1 MKIKTILFVVLV
13 LATGA
18 NTLANPPG
26 KEPEDIMQELI
37 AECKMVAQKFTR
49 QAAVYQDSIDVLQT
63 RLQTETNTSIKIDLL
78 ITKDVYE
85 HQVRQLQQLME
96 NDITKLRYI
105 KGLEIVKI
113 LYDKVLGLDHH
124 FASVRTFSEISK
136 MANPNNYAEFS
147 KIKDVIKNNRDKK
160 SFDLSRLLGQ
170 NIVASVIQTFSGL
183 LNSGLSKEEKEREL
197 EQVECILDFT
207 LRMHNDLNLIF
218 FETSYLQASNDEIKR
233 DIEAMFKDYTK
244 PIGYLASL
252 QDCRGNDDWDN
263 LKGKLNAYLTEMT
276 IGGDKKG
283 GHKMQIN
290 LEFSIDKL
298 LQFIAKYNNFI
309 DDGVKFYQKFKTILN
324 SYENEKQCES
334 KLPIE
339 YRKLK
344 DDIEIAIQKFNIA
357 YKPVEI
363 NGTKMK
369 EILYGI
375 NEYE

>member
-1 MKIKTILFVVLV
+1 MKKSITILILLITSVVSTAIAGPGREPADVLDEITLECRQIIMKYQKQALV
-13 LATGA
+13 YT
-18 NTLANPPG
+18 
-26 KEPEDIMQELI
+26 
-37 AECKMVAQKFTR
+37 
-49 QAAVYQDSIDVLQT
+49 DSIEVIKT
-63 RLQTETNTSIKIDLL
+63 RLQTETSNSVKLDLL
-78 ITKDVYE
+78 ITKDAYQD
-85 HQVRQLQQLME
+85 QVLRLKATAE
-96 NDITKLRYI
+96 GDITKLRYI
-105 KGLEIVKI
+105 KGLEIVRI

-124 FASVRTFSEISK
+124 FASVRTFSEINK
-136 MANPNNYAEFS
+136 LGNPNNYQEFT

-160 SFDLSRLLGQ
+160 SFDLTKLLGQ

-183 LNSGLSKEEKEREL
+183 LNSGLSKEDKEKEL

-218 FETSYLQASNDEIKR
+218 FETSYLQASNEEIKR
-233 DIEAMFKDYTK
+233 DIEGMFKDYTK
-244 PIGYLASL
+244 PVGYLASL
-252 QDCRGNDDWDN
+252 QDCRANDDWDN
-263 LKGKLNAYLTEMT
+263 LKEKLNKYLTDM
-276 IGGDKKG
+276 ISGPDKKNA
-283 GHKMQIN
+283 HKMQIN

-309 DDGVKFYQKFKTILN
+309 DDGVKFYQKFRTILN

-339 YRKLK
+339 YKKLK
-344 DDIEIAIQKFNIA
+344 DDIDIAIQKFNIA

>member
-1 MKIKTILFVVLV
+1 MKIKIMLLAVLFFVRG
-13 LATGA
+13 ATA
-18 NTLANPPG
+18 TATLPG
-26 KEPEDIMQELI
+26 REPDDVMQELI
-37 AECKMVAQKFTR
+37 KECQSVAQKFT
-49 QAAVYQDSIDVLQT
+49 QQVVVYQDSIDVLQG
-63 RLQTETNTSIKIDLL
+63 RLQTETNSSIKIDLL

-85 HQVRQLQQLME
+85 QQVRQLQQLME

-183 LNSGLSKEEKEREL
+183 LNSGLSKEDKEKEL

-233 DIEAMFKDYTK
+233 DVEAMFKDYTK

-263 LKGKLNAYLTEMT
+263 LKGKLNTYLTEMT
-276 IGGDKKG
+276 MGGDKKG
-283 GHKMQIN
+283 SHKMQIN

>member
-1 MKIKTILFVVLV
+1 MKAIKIITVITLFIQGLTVKANLPGRDPADVV
-13 LATGA
+13 
-18 NTLANPPG
+18 
-26 KEPEDIMQELI
+26 
-37 AECKMVAQKFTR
+37 AEMIIECRKITEKYNLQS
-49 QAAVYQDSIDVLQT
+49 AVYIDSITAIQR
-63 RLQTETNTSIKIDLL
+63 RLQTETNASIKIDLL

-85 HQVRQLQQLME
+85 SQVKKLENGLE

-105 KGLEIVKI
+105 KGMEIIKL

-124 FASVRTFSEISK
+124 FASVRTFSEIGK
-136 MANPNNYAEFS
+136 MSNPNNYADFT

-183 LNSGLSKEEKEREL
+183 LNSGLSREDKEREL
-197 EQVECILDFT
+197 AQVECILDFT

-233 DIEAMFKDYTK
+233 DIESMFRDYTK
-244 PIGYLASL
+244 PIGYFATLN
-252 QDCRGNDDWDN
+252 DCRSNDDWDN
-263 LKGKLNAYLTEMT
+263 LKDKLNKYLSEMT
-276 IGGDKKG
+276 TGPDKKN

-339 YRKLK
+339 YKKLK

>member
-1 MKIKTILFVVLV
+1 MKAIKTIAFMLFF
-13 LATGA
+13 ATGLTVKA
-18 NTLANPPG
+18 NLPG
-26 KEPEDIMQELI
+26 RDPADVVEEMIS
-37 AECKMVAQKFTR
+37 ECRKITEKYNQ
-49 QAAVYQDSIDVLQT
+49 QSAVYIDSITAIQR
-63 RLQTETNTSIKIDLL
+63 RLQTETNASIKIDLL

-85 HQVRQLQQLME
+85 SQVKKLEYGLE

-105 KGLEIVKI
+105 KGMEIIKI

-136 MANPNNYAEFS
+136 MSNPNNYADFA

-183 LNSGLSKEEKEREL
+183 LNSGLSREDKEREL
-197 EQVECILDFT
+197 AQVECILDFT

-218 FETSYLQASNDEIKR
+218 FETSYLQASNEEIKR
-233 DIEAMFKDYTK
+233 DIELMFKDYTK
-244 PIGYLASL
+244 PISYLASL
-252 QDCRGNDDWDN
+252 SDCRSNDDWDN
-263 LKGKLNAYLTEMT
+263 LKEKLNKYLAEMT
-276 IGGDKKG
+276 TGPDKKA
-283 GHKMQIN
+283 GHKMQVN

-339 YRKLK
+339 YKKLK

>member
-1 MKIKTILFVVLV
+1 MRIMILV
-13 LATGA
+13 LFLLFARDTAAAT
-18 NTLANPPG
+18 PPAT
-26 KEPEDIMQELI
+26 EPAQVVDEMI
-37 AECKMVAQKFTR
+37 AECRRIT
-49 QAAVYQDSIDVLQT
+49 AAYNLRKIVYQDSITVIEQL
-63 RLQTETNTSIKIDLL
+63 LLTETSTSIKIDLL

-85 HQVRQLQQLME
+85 NRVRRLEDGLE
-96 NDITKLRYI
+96 SDITKLRYI
-105 KGLEIVKI
+105 KGMEIVKI

-124 FASVRTFSEISK
+124 FASVRTFSEINKIS
-136 MANPNNYAEFS
+136 NPNNYAAFG
-147 KIKDVIKNNRDKK
+147 KMKDVIKSNRDKK
-160 SFDLSRLLGQ
+160 SFDLSSLLGQ

-183 LNSGLSKEEKEREL
+183 LNSGLSREDKEREL
-197 EQVECILDFT
+197 AQVECILDFT

-233 DIEAMFKDYTK
+233 DIEAMFRDYTK

-252 QDCRGNDDWDN
+252 QDCRANDDWDN
-263 LKGKLNAYLTEMT
+263 LKDKLNKYLTEMT
-276 IGGDKKG
+276 SGPDKKN
-283 GHKMQIN
+283 GHKMQVN

-309 DDGVKFYQKFKTILN
+309 DDGVKFYQKFRTILN

-334 KLPIE
+334 KLPVE
-339 YRKLK
+339 YKKLK

-363 NGTKMK
+363 NGSKMK

-375 NEYE
+375 NEYD

>member
-1 MKIKTILFVVLV
+1 MKTIITFLLALF
-13 LATGA
+13 
-18 NTLANPPG
+18 LANGAIAKTNPPA
-26 KEPEDIMQELI
+26 KEPEDVMQELI
-37 AECKMVAQKFTR
+37 TECQQVADKFNK
-49 QAAVYQDSIDVLQT
+49 QVAVYQDSITVLQEK
-63 RLQTETNTSIKIDLL
+63 LLTETNASIKIDLL

-85 HQVRQLQQLME
+85 NQIRKLEQSLE
-96 NDITKLRYI
+96 GDITKLRYI

-136 MANPNNYAEFS
+136 MSNPNNYAEFS

-160 SFDLSRLLGQ
+160 SFDLTRLLGQ
-170 NIVASVIQTFSGL
+170 NLVASVIQTFSGL
-183 LNSGLSKEEKEREL
+183 LNSGLSKEDKEKEL

-218 FETSYLQASNDEIKR
+218 FETSYLQASNDEVKR
-233 DIEAMFKDYTK
+233 DVEAMFKDYTK

-252 QDCRGNDDWDN
+252 QDCRANDDWDN
-263 LKGKLNAYLTEMT
+263 LKGKLTTYLNEMT
-276 IGGDKKG
+276 MGGDKKG
-283 GHKMQIN
+283 SHKMQIN

-339 YRKLK
+339 YKKLK

>member
-1 MKIKTILFVVLV
+1 MKKSVIILILLITSAVSTALAGPGREPADVLDEITV
-13 LATGA
+13 
-18 NTLANPPG
+18 
-26 KEPEDIMQELI
+26 QCHLI
-37 AECKMVAQKFTR
+37 IQKYQKQAQ
-49 QAAVYQDSIDVLQT
+49 VYTDSIEVIKA
-63 RLQTETNTSIKIDLL
+63 RLQTETSNSIKLDLL

-85 HQVRQLQQLME
+85 DQVLRLKE
-96 NDITKLRYI
+96 TAEGDITKLRYI
-105 KGLEIVKI
+105 KGLEIVRI

-124 FASVRTFSEISK
+124 FASVRTFSEINK
-136 MANPNNYAEFS
+136 LGNPNNYQEFS

-160 SFDLSRLLGQ
+160 SFDLTRLLGQ

-183 LNSGLSKEEKEREL
+183 MNSGLSKEDKEKEL

-218 FETSYLQASNDEIKR
+218 FETSYLQASNEEIKR

-244 PIGYLASL
+244 PVGYLASL

-263 LKGKLNAYLTEMT
+263 LKDKLNKYLNDMITSP
-276 IGGDKKG
+276 DKKNN
-283 GHKMQIN
+283 HKMQVN

-339 YRKLK
+339 YKKLK
-344 DDIEIAIQKFNIA
+344 DDIDIAIQKFNIA

>member
-1 MKIKTILFVVLV
+1 MKLKIIILALLFFTRTAAVQ
-13 LATGA
+13 A
-18 NTLANPPG
+18 NAPAR
-26 KEPEDIMQELI
+26 EPAEIVAELI
-37 AECKMVAQKFTR
+37 SECKQVAKKFRRCT
-49 QAAVYQDSIDVLQT
+49 AVYIDSIAILEKK
-63 RLQTETNTSIKIDLL
+63 LLSETNTNIKIDLL
-78 ITKDVYE
+78 ITKDVYKT
-85 HQVRQLQQLME
+85 QVHNLELEME
-96 NDITKLRYI
+96 NDITKIRYI
-105 KGLEIVKI
+105 KGLEIIKI

-136 MANPNNYAEFS
+136 MSNPNNYPEFS
-147 KIKDVIKNNRDKK
+147 KMKDVIKNNRDKK

-183 LNSGLSKEEKEREL
+183 LNSGLSKEEKEKEL
-197 EQVECILDFT
+197 DQVECILDFT

-233 DIEAMFKDYTK
+233 DIEVMFKDYTK

-252 QDCRGNDDWDN
+252 QDCRSNDDWDN
-263 LKGKLNAYLTEMT
+263 LKEKLTNYLTEMT
-276 IGGDKKG
+276 IGGDKKA

-339 YRKLK
+339 YKKLK

-375 NEYE
+375 NEYD